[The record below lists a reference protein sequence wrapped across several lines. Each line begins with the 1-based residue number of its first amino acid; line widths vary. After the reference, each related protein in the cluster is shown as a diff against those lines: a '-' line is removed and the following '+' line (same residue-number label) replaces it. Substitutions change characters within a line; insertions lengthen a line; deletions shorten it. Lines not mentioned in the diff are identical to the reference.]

1 MTMDRYLYLILSL
14 ILLSTWGG
22 IFWLR
27 EDLRKKMIRAS
38 FIGGVAGIL
47 AELWYFTDYWRPP
60 TLTGIAT
67 ISPED
72 FILGFAVT
80 GIAMTIYDVVLQTTD
95 SAGERPHRRAFFI
108 LFLCGLASLLIF
120 GTFLKFNSCIVSE
133 AAFIA
138 AALVM
143 CVMRPDLLKVSLI
156 SGALLGLIGFIL
168 YLILFTWL
176 APEFWKTYW
185 LLAGTRLGITLEG
198 VPVTEIAWY
207 VSWGMLAGVAHN
219 FAAGKRKIALKN

>member
-1 MTMDRYLYLILSL
+1 MDQYLYFILSL
-14 ILLSTWGG
+14 LLLVLWGI

-27 EDLRKKMIRAS
+27 ADLRRKMLRAGP
-38 FIGGVAGIL
+38 IGGIAGIL

-72 FILGFAVT
+72 FIVGFAVT
-80 GIAMTIYDVVLQTTD
+80 GLAMTVYDVVMQTTD
-95 SAGERPHRRAFFI
+95 AAGERPRGRAFFL
-108 LFLCGLASLLIF
+108 LFLCGLLSLLIF
-120 GTFLKFNSCIVSE
+120 GTFMKFNSCIVSE
-133 AAFIA
+133 AAFIG

-176 APEFWKTYW
+176 APDFWQTYW
-185 LLAGTRLGITLEG
+185 LLADTRLGIALIG
-198 VPVTEIAWY
+198 VPVTEIMWY
-207 VSWGMLAGVAHN
+207 VSWGMLAGIAHN
-219 FAAGKRKIALKN
+219 FAAGKRKIARG

>member
-1 MTMDRYLYLILSL
+1 MDQYLYFILSL
-14 ILLSTWGG
+14 VLLFLWGV

-27 EDLRKKMIRAS
+27 TDLRRKMLRAG

-72 FILGFAVT
+72 FIVGFAVT
-80 GIAMTIYDVVLQTTD
+80 GLAMTVYDVVMRTTD
-95 SAGERPHRRAFFI
+95 TAGERPQRRAFLI
-108 LFLCGLASLLIF
+108 LFLCGLLSLLIF
-120 GTFLKFNSCIVSE
+120 GTFLNYNTCIVSE
-133 AAFIA
+133 AAFIG
-138 AALVM
+138 AALVI
-143 CVMRPDLLKVSLI
+143 CVMRPDLLRVSLL
-156 SGALLGLIGFIL
+156 SGALLGLIGFVL

-176 APEFWKTYW
+176 APDFWQTYW
-185 LLAGTRLGITLEG
+185 LLADTRLGITLIG

-207 VSWGMLAGVAHN
+207 ASWGMLAGVAHN
-219 FAAGKRKIALKN
+219 FASGRKKIPL